1 MPTPALELRQVSYA
15 LNGQKI
21 LDNISWQ
28 VASREH
34 WVILGPNGAGKTTL
48 LKIICGYL
56 WPNAGGS
63 IKRLGQSLLDL
74 RELRC
79 SIGWV
84 NVQLLA
90 NIPVS
95 EKVLE
100 TVLSGKYAQVGFFK
114 FWGDLPSKLDYEMA
128 EDYLEDL
135 GCSHLRDKNFGN
147 LSQGEQQKVLIA
159 RACMAKPYLI
169 ILDEPCVGL
178 DPGARENFLH
188 ALQILGTQENTPNLV
203 YVTHHIEE
211 IMPIFKK
218 TLVLKDGKIMA
229 WGKTEEIIKP
239 DILEDL
245 YGISFKIIKKK
256 GRFWPISS

>member
-28 VASREH
+28 VAPREH
-34 WVILGPNGAGKTTL
+34 WAILGPNGAGKTTL

-74 RELRC
+74 RELRR

-84 NVQLLA
+84 NVHLLA
-90 NIPVS
+90 NIPAS

-135 GCSHLRDKNFGN
+135 GCSHLKDQNFGT

-159 RACMAKPYLI
+159 RARMAKPYLI

-178 DPGARENFLH
+178 DPGARENFLRT
-188 ALQILGTQENTPNLV
+188 LQILGTQENTPNLV

-229 WGKTEEIIKP
+229 WGKREEIIKP

-245 YGISFKIIKKK
+245 YGISFKVIKKK